1 MAVLSFI
8 IDYLIQ
14 LLGTGT
20 VHVQYCVCM
29 NVLAVLINFYS
40 KCTVSKPGLL
50 MGYGSG
56 RMAHDT
62 VTLCMCLYPH
72 SKETRAFK

>member
-29 NVLAVLINFYS
+29 NVPAVLIILYS
-40 KCTVSKPGLL
+40 KCTVYKARTTNGIWLREN
-50 MGYGSG
+50 GS
-56 RMAHDT
+56 
-62 VTLCMCLYPH
+62 
-72 SKETRAFK
+72 